1 MTSVEAIEILKERRM
16 CAAYVDSEYV
26 DIVDIEAIDI
36 AISALEKQAQE
47 KPLTVLSCG
56 DDVTPIKCTGLNCP
70 MQAGKVDPA
79 TCKAADTCKWAT
91 KPMTNADSIRD
102 SIRQMTDEELS
113 NLLSTVQSSIA
124 LNVVNALQPFFGK
137 ACYDNA
143 IKQVR
148 DRSTQNQREWLDWLK
163 QEVSDN
169 G

>member
-1 MTSVEAIEILKERRM
+1 M
-16 CAAYVDSEYV
+16 
-26 DIVDIEAIDI
+26 
-36 AISALEKQAQE
+36 
-47 KPLTVLSCG
+47 
-56 DDVTPIKCTGLNCP
+56 TPIKCTGLKCP
-70 MQAGKVDPA
+70 MQVGKVDPA
-79 TCKAADTCKWAT
+79 TCKAADTCEWAT

-163 QEVSDN
+163 QEVKDN